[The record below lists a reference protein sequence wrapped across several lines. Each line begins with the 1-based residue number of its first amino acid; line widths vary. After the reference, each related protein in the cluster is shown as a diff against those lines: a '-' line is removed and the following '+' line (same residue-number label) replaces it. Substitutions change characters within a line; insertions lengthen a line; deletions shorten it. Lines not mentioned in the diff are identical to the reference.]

1 MQILVS
7 LELLPIQISSQG
19 FLGKRVSQ
27 TYWATD
33 PICESAFSQTLIL
46 PRINFSAQPAWQRYT
61 KRKIN
66 KIGCFTIKKEKLAMS
81 IGRNTGGV
89 GSYRTRLGGHLLT
102 HKTQD
107 MNALALL
114 KPHSS

>member
-66 KIGCFTIKKEKLAMS
+66 KIGCFTIKKK
-81 IGRNTGGV
+81 TGNVNRAEYGW
-89 GSYRTRLGGHLLT
+89 GWFL
-102 HKTQD
+102 
-107 MNALALL
+107 
-114 KPHSS
+114 PHTTWWSPFNP

>member
-1 MQILVS
+1 MLLSSSLSDIFNFLMQILVS
-7 LELLPIQISSQG
+7 WELLPIQISSQG

-66 KIGCFTIKKEKLAMS
+66 KIGCFTIKKKNWQCQS
-81 IGRNTGGV
+81 GGIRV
-89 GSYRTRLGGHLLT
+89 GLVLT
-102 HKTQD
+102 AHDLVVTF
-107 MNALALL
+107 
-114 KPHSS
+114 